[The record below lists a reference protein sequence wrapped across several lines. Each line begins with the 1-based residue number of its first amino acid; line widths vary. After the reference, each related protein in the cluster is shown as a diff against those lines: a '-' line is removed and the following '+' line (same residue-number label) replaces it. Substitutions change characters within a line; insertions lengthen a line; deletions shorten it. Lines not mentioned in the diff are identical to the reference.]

1 MFAMEIL
8 TKARLES
15 EPNEREKHNL
25 QIAYKAA
32 CESVVLLENNGA
44 LPIRVGKIALYGSGA
59 RKTVKGG
66 GGGVRVMDGYY
77 IGMKYL
83 NSGQAALLEKLSETL
98 SGDELLTMQSILKT
112 FSKPI
117 K

>member
-1 MFAMEIL
+1 MRSTTERRQSIL
-8 TKARLES
+8 EVLCLRRFDTIDHLANEFCVSRRTIRYDLEV
-15 EPNEREKHNL
+15 L
-25 QIAYKAA
+25 QCSY
-32 CESVVLLENNGA
+32 
-44 LPIRVGKIALYGSGA
+44 PIE
-59 RKTVKGG
+59 TVKGG
-66 GGGVRVMDGYY
+66 GGGVRVMNGYY

-112 FSKPI
+112 FSKAI

>member
-1 MFAMEIL
+1 MRSTTERRQSIL
-8 TKARLES
+8 EVLCLRRFDTIDHLADEFGVSRRTIRYDLEV
-15 EPNEREKHNL
+15 L
-25 QIAYKAA
+25 QCSY
-32 CESVVLLENNGA
+32 
-44 LPIRVGKIALYGSGA
+44 PIE
-59 RKTVKGG
+59 TVKGG

-83 NSGQAALLEKLSETL
+83 NSGQAALLEKLSEKL
-98 SGDELLTMQSILKT
+98 SGDELATMQSIIKT

>member
-1 MFAMEIL
+1 MRSTTERRQSIL
-8 TKARLES
+8 EVLCLRRFDTIDHLADEFGVSRRTIRYDLEV
-15 EPNEREKHNL
+15 L
-25 QIAYKAA
+25 QCSY
-32 CESVVLLENNGA
+32 
-44 LPIRVGKIALYGSGA
+44 PIETL
-59 RKTVKGG
+59 KGG

>member
-1 MFAMEIL
+1 MRSTTERRQSIL
-8 TKARLES
+8 EVLCLRRFDTIDHLADEFGVSRRTVRYDLEV
-15 EPNEREKHNL
+15 L
-25 QIAYKAA
+25 QCSY
-32 CESVVLLENNGA
+32 
-44 LPIRVGKIALYGSGA
+44 PIE
-59 RKTVKGG
+59 TVKGG

-83 NSGQAALLEKLSETL
+83 NSGQATLLEKLSEAL
-98 SGDELLTMQSILKT
+98 SGDELLMMQSILKT

>member
-1 MFAMEIL
+1 MRSTTERRQSIL
-8 TKARLES
+8 EVLCLRRFDTIDHLADEFGVSRRTIRYDLEV
-15 EPNEREKHNL
+15 L
-25 QIAYKAA
+25 QCSY
-32 CESVVLLENNGA
+32 
-44 LPIRVGKIALYGSGA
+44 PIETL
-59 RKTVKGG
+59 KGG

-83 NSGQAALLEKLSETL
+83 NSRQATLLEKLSETL

>member
-1 MFAMEIL
+1 MRSTTERRQSIL
-8 TKARLES
+8 EVLCLRRFDTIDHLANEFGVSRRTIRYDLEV
-15 EPNEREKHNL
+15 L
-25 QIAYKAA
+25 QCSY
-32 CESVVLLENNGA
+32 
-44 LPIRVGKIALYGSGA
+44 PIE
-59 RKTVKGG
+59 TVKGG

>member
-1 MFAMEIL
+1 MRSTTERRQSIL
-8 TKARLES
+8 EVLCLRRFDTIDHLADEFGVSRRMIRYDLEV
-15 EPNEREKHNL
+15 L
-25 QIAYKAA
+25 QCSY
-32 CESVVLLENNGA
+32 
-44 LPIRVGKIALYGSGA
+44 PIE
-59 RKTVKGG
+59 TVKGG

>member
-1 MFAMEIL
+1 MRSTTERRQSIL
-8 TKARLES
+8 EVLCLRRFDTIDHLADEFGVSRRTIRYDLEV
-15 EPNEREKHNL
+15 L
-25 QIAYKAA
+25 QCSY
-32 CESVVLLENNGA
+32 
-44 LPIRVGKIALYGSGA
+44 PIE
-59 RKTVKGG
+59 TVKGG

-98 SGDELLTMQSILKT
+98 SGDEVLMMQSILKT

>member
-1 MFAMEIL
+1 MRSTTERRQSIL
-8 TKARLES
+8 EVLCLRRFDTIDHLADEFGVSRRTIRYDLEV
-15 EPNEREKHNL
+15 L
-25 QIAYKAA
+25 QCSY
-32 CESVVLLENNGA
+32 
-44 LPIRVGKIALYGSGA
+44 PIETL
-59 RKTVKGG
+59 KGG

-98 SGDELLTMQSILKT
+98 SGDELLMMQSILKT

>member
-1 MFAMEIL
+1 MRSTTERRQSIL
-8 TKARLES
+8 EVLCLRRFDTIDHLANEFGVSRRTIRYDLEV
-15 EPNEREKHNL
+15 L
-25 QIAYKAA
+25 QCSY
-32 CESVVLLENNGA
+32 
-44 LPIRVGKIALYGSGA
+44 PIE
-59 RKTVKGG
+59 TVKGG

-98 SGDELLTMQSILKT
+98 SGDELLMMQSILKT

>member
-1 MFAMEIL
+1 MRSTTERRQSIL
-8 TKARLES
+8 EVLCLRRFDTIDHLADEFGVSRRTIRYDLEV
-15 EPNEREKHNL
+15 L
-25 QIAYKAA
+25 QCSY
-32 CESVVLLENNGA
+32 
-44 LPIRVGKIALYGSGA
+44 PIE
-59 RKTVKGG
+59 TVKGG
-66 GGGVRVMDGYY
+66 GGGIRVMDGYY

>member
-1 MFAMEIL
+1 MRSTTERRQSIL
-8 TKARLES
+8 EVLCLRRFDTIDHLADEFGVSRRTIRYDLEV
-15 EPNEREKHNL
+15 L
-25 QIAYKAA
+25 QCSY
-32 CESVVLLENNGA
+32 
-44 LPIRVGKIALYGSGA
+44 PIE
-59 RKTVKGG
+59 TVKGG

-98 SGDELLTMQSILKT
+98 SGDELLTLQSILKT

>member
-1 MFAMEIL
+1 MRSTTERRQSIL
-8 TKARLES
+8 EVLCLRRFDTIDHLADEFGVSRRTIRYDLEV
-15 EPNEREKHNL
+15 L
-25 QIAYKAA
+25 QCSY
-32 CESVVLLENNGA
+32 
-44 LPIRVGKIALYGSGA
+44 PIE
-59 RKTVKGG
+59 TVKGG

-98 SGDELLTMQSILKT
+98 SGDELLMMQSILKT

>member
-1 MFAMEIL
+1 MRSTIERRQSIL
-8 TKARLES
+8 EVLCLRRFDTIDHLADEFGVSRRTIRYDLEV
-15 EPNEREKHNL
+15 L
-25 QIAYKAA
+25 QCSY
-32 CESVVLLENNGA
+32 
-44 LPIRVGKIALYGSGA
+44 PIE
-59 RKTVKGG
+59 TVKGG
-66 GGGVRVMDGYY
+66 GGGIRVMDGYY

-98 SGDELLTMQSILKT
+98 SGDELLMMQSILKT

>member
-1 MFAMEIL
+1 MRSTTERRQSIL
-8 TKARLES
+8 EVLCLRRFDTIDHLANEFGVSRRTIRYDLEV
-15 EPNEREKHNL
+15 L
-25 QIAYKAA
+25 QCSY
-32 CESVVLLENNGA
+32 
-44 LPIRVGKIALYGSGA
+44 PIE
-59 RKTVKGG
+59 TVKGG

-98 SGDELLTMQSILKT
+98 SGDELLMMQSILKT
-112 FSKPI
+112 FSKAI

>member
-1 MFAMEIL
+1 MRSTTERRQSIL
-8 TKARLES
+8 EVLCLRRFDTIDHLADEFGVSRRTIRYDLEV
-15 EPNEREKHNL
+15 L
-25 QIAYKAA
+25 QCSY
-32 CESVVLLENNGA
+32 
-44 LPIRVGKIALYGSGA
+44 PIE
-59 RKTVKGG
+59 TVKGG

-83 NSGQAALLEKLSETL
+83 NSGQAALLEKLSEAL
-98 SGDELLTMQSILKT
+98 SGDELLMMQSILKT

>member
-1 MFAMEIL
+1 MRSTTERRQSIL
-8 TKARLES
+8 EVLCLRRFDTIDHLADEFGVSRRTIRYDLAV
-15 EPNEREKHNL
+15 L
-25 QIAYKAA
+25 QCSY
-32 CESVVLLENNGA
+32 
-44 LPIRVGKIALYGSGA
+44 PIETL
-59 RKTVKGG
+59 KGG

-98 SGDELLTMQSILKT
+98 SGDELLMMQSILKT

>member
-1 MFAMEIL
+1 MRSTTERRQSIL
-8 TKARLES
+8 EVLCLRRFDTIDHLADEFGVSRRTIRYDLEV
-15 EPNEREKHNL
+15 L
-25 QIAYKAA
+25 QCSY
-32 CESVVLLENNGA
+32 
-44 LPIRVGKIALYGSGA
+44 PIE
-59 RKTVKGG
+59 TVKGG
-66 GGGVRVMDGYY
+66 GGGIRVMDGYY

-98 SGDELLTMQSILKT
+98 SGDELLMMQSILKT

>member
-1 MFAMEIL
+1 MRSTIERRQSIL
-8 TKARLES
+8 EVLCLRRFDTIDRLADEFDVSRRTIRYDS
-15 EPNEREKHNL
+15 EVL
-25 QIAYKAA
+25 QCSY
-32 CESVVLLENNGA
+32 
-44 LPIRVGKIALYGSGA
+44 PIE
-59 RKTVKGG
+59 TVKGG

-83 NSGQAALLEKLSETL
+83 NSGHAALLEKLSETI
-98 SGDELLTMQSILKT
+98 SGDELATMQSILKT

>member
-1 MFAMEIL
+1 MSSTTERRQSIL
-8 TKARLES
+8 EVLCLRRFDTIDHLADEFGVSRRTIRYDLEV
-15 EPNEREKHNL
+15 L
-25 QIAYKAA
+25 QCSY
-32 CESVVLLENNGA
+32 
-44 LPIRVGKIALYGSGA
+44 PIE
-59 RKTVKGG
+59 TVKGG

-112 FSKPI
+112 FSKAI